1 MTNHQR
7 VETWFRERP
16 EFVAN
21 WSARD
26 WAVAEAVAEQ
36 LDREQAPDPESCMV
50 ASDETGGA
58 YYCTRQKGHDG
69 PCAAHPA

>member
-1 MTNHQR
+1 MTNLER
-7 VETWFRERP
+7 VAVWKDQLP
-16 EFVAN
+16 DFVML
-21 WSARD
+21 WSSRD
-26 WAVAEAVAEQ
+26 WSTAEATAEQ

-50 ASDETGGA
+50 ASDETNGT